1 MMRTILTV
9 LLAATCTAFLQAQD
23 WTQWRG
29 PSRTGYAAA
38 FKPPASWPEKAT
50 KAWQVQA
57 GEGHSSPVVSGSRAY
72 LHSRV
77 GDLEAITAYDIATG
91 KPLWRDTYAAP
102 YEMNSAA
109 RSHGK
114 GPKSTPVIDRGRL
127 FTFGIS
133 GIVSAYDLTGA
144 KLLWRKEFKEFP
156 KTSPDFGTAMSPI
169 VEGINLIVHAG
180 GPGSGAIVALD
191 VSNGSQRWA
200 WKGDG
205 PAYASPIIVSIDGT
219 RQLITETQSNIVALS
234 PADGKLLWRTP
245 FTTEY
250 DQNIVTAVTFE
261 GLLIY
266 SGVNKPLTAVRVAQA
281 GGKWT
286 ATPAWQN
293 ADLPMYMTSPV
304 ERGGVLYGLTERNRG
319 QFFAADARSGKTLW
333 TTRGREGENAAL
345 VLSGDVVIATTTE
358 GELVVFKRDPSAF
371 TLVRKYTIAD
381 SPVWAHPAPAGKG
394 ILIKDAS
401 TLAYWTF

>member
-1 MMRTILTV
+1 MRTILALLCAAASIAV
-9 LLAATCTAFLQAQD
+9 LEAQD
-23 WTQWRG
+23 WSQWRG
-29 PSRTGYAAA
+29 PSRTGHAAA
-38 FKPPASWPEKAT
+38 FTAPASWPEKPT

-57 GEGHSSPVVSGSRAY
+57 GEGHSSPVVWGSRAY

-77 GDLEAITAYDIATG
+77 GDQEAVTAYDLASG
-91 KPLWRDTYAAP
+91 KQLWRDSYAAP

-109 RSHGK
+109 RAHGK

-133 GIVSAYDLTGA
+133 GIVSAYELTGA

-156 KTSPDFGTAMSPI
+156 QTSPTFGTAMSPI
-169 VEGINLIVHAG
+169 VEGINLILHPG
-180 GPGSGAIVALD
+180 GPGGGAIVALD

-205 PAYASPIIVSIDGT
+205 PAYASPIIVSIGGT
-219 RQLITETQSNIVALS
+219 RQLITQSQSNIVSLS
-234 PADGKLLWRTP
+234 PADGKLLWQTP
-245 FTTEY
+245 YTTAY
-250 DQNIVTAVTFE
+250 DQNIVTAVVFE

-266 SGVNKPLTAVRVAQA
+266 SGVNKPLTALRVAQA

-286 ATPAWQN
+286 ATPAWEN
-293 ADLPMYMTSPV
+293 AELPMYMSSPV
-304 ERGGVLYGLTERNRG
+304 ERDGVLYGLTQRNRG
-319 QFFAADARSGKTLW
+319 QFFAADARTGKTLW
-333 TTRGREGENAAL
+333 TTRGREGENAAV
-345 VLSGDVVIATTTE
+345 VLSGDVLIATTTE
-358 GELVVFKRDPSAF
+358 GELVVFRKDPAAF